1 MIKCVLYD
9 SVFQEMNP
17 FCLSANDMDMA
28 LLISRPGP
36 PPLDVSCTVPARAMP
51 GTSPK
56 RL

>member
-1 MIKCVLYD
+1 MRLYD

-17 FCLSANDMDMA
+17 FCLSANDMDMT

-36 PPLDVSCTVPARAMP
+36 PPLDVSLTVPARAIP
-51 GTSPK
+51 GISPK